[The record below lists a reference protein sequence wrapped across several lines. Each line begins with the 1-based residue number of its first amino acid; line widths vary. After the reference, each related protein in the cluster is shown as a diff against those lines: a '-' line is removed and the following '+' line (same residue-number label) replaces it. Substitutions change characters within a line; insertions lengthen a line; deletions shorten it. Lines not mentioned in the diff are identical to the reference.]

1 MKLRDNT
8 ITLNIHNPK
17 WLSDYV
23 TVGDII
29 LGKPVTEIWVSST
42 GSPMF
47 VIGGEDYTFE
57 LLKEEIEKEKDD
69 DLQKA
74 FDEIKEDLD
83 RDYDEWKQGQIDRG
97 EAV

>member
-1 MKLRDNT
+1 MKMKIKTNT

-42 GSPMF
+42 GSAMF

-57 LLKEEIEKEKDD
+57 ELKEALSKDKVEKERCDKIN
-69 DLQKA
+69 K
-74 FDEIKEDLD
+74 DLD
-83 RDYDEWKQGQIDRG
+83 QDYDEWKQRQIDRG
-97 EAV
+97 ETV